1 MQTIGFKGAIV
12 TSEPSCKN
20 YILNSYYKD
29 KKAQKSY
36 DKDWKGNKGNLA
48 SKYTPVAHKYSDNC
62 SFYLNPADNFRPH
75 SNEEPSPKLYLW
87 NKDYHTFNKFLV
99 RNAHRIP
106 TDIVDGKYGSPKP
119 RSDVEKY
126 MIRASK
132 LAEALVEAGKIPVI
146 ENRNDV
152 GNFVHYKTKLNKNVL
167 NDDILNKA
175 LDKIAVEPQKVEA
188 EPVVKLSVPV
198 EEGEAPVITAEE
210 SAAEEQSSSSSP
222 RKPRIVRVKYRP

>member
-175 LDKIAVEPQKVEA
+175 LDKIAV
-188 EPVVKLSVPV
+188 
-198 EEGEAPVITAEE
+198 
-210 SAAEEQSSSSSP
+210 
-222 RKPRIVRVKYRP
+222 